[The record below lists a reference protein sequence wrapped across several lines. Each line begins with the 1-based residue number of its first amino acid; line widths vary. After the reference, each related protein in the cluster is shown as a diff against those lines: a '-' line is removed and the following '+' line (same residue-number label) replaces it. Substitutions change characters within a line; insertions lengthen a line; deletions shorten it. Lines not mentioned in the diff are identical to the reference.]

1 MFHEFEVV
9 VWSCFCNEKA
19 IVALL
24 RDNDLDSKSI
34 NNNNAAVTA
43 KKVLLNHLIN
53 TAFFTK
59 RQLTNDESF
68 MMF

>member
-1 MFHEFEVV
+1 MFREFEVV

-19 IVALL
+19 IGALL
-24 RDNDLDSKSI
+24 KDNDFDPKNI
-34 NNNNAAVTA
+34 NNSNAAVA
-43 KKVLLNHLIN
+43 VKKVLLNHLIN
-53 TAFFTK
+53 TAFFSK